1 MKDLNN
7 ELNAGAVNTNNLHN
21 DKKANNAELLIT
33 RHKLSSLTSN
43 QILEHPTW
51 MVEHQGRN
59 IAKASLSISS
69 LEDTDAVYLTLK
81 PLSIYVDE
89 EYRNQGIASS
99 LIKEA
104 TKDAA
109 FLIRAEL
116 KYQDVGSFRF
126 FRGDGAEVI
135 SMHLDI
141 DASFNSEA
149 EEALAHLFS
158 KSMNYQLESE
168 IAELPYFVRT
178 HLNIVEGC

>member
-7 ELNAGAVNTNNLHN
+7 KLNAGAANTN
-21 DKKANNAELLIT
+21 KTNNAELLVT
-33 RHKLSSLTSN
+33 RHHLGNLKSN
-43 QILEHPTW
+43 QSLGHPTW

-59 IAKASLSISS
+59 IAKASLSISF

-109 FLIRAEL
+109 FLIRAGL
-116 KYQDVGSFRF
+116 KYQDIGSFGF
-126 FRGDGAEVI
+126 FRGDGAEVV
-135 SMHLDI
+135 SMYLDI
-141 DASFNSEA
+141 DASFNSEL
-149 EEALAHLFS
+149 EEALVHLFN

-168 IAELPYFVRT
+168 IAELPYFVRSD
-178 HLNIVEGC
+178 LNIVEDC

>member
-7 ELNAGAVNTNNLHN
+7 KLNAGAANTN
-21 DKKANNAELLIT
+21 KTNNAELLVT
-33 RHKLSSLTSN
+33 RHHLGNLKSNHSLG
-43 QILEHPTW
+43 HPTW

-59 IAKASLSISS
+59 IAKASLSISF
-69 LEDTDAVYLTLK
+69 LEETDAVYLPLK

-116 KYQDVGSFRF
+116 KYQDVDSFRF
-126 FRGDGAEVI
+126 FRSDGAEVI
-135 SMHLDI
+135 SIHLDI
-141 DASFNSEA
+141 DVCFNSEI
-149 EEALAHLFS
+149 EEALVHLFN
-158 KSMNYQLESE
+158 KSMNYQLENE
-168 IAELPYFVRT
+168 IDELPCFVRSD
-178 HLNIVEGC
+178 LNIVEGC

>member
-7 ELNAGAVNTNNLHN
+7 GLNAGAINTNNLHIT
-21 DKKANNAELLIT
+21 KKTNNSEWLIT
-33 RHKLSSLTSN
+33 RHHLSSLTSN
-43 QILEHPTW
+43 QNLGGYTW
-51 MVEHQGRN
+51 IVEHQGRN
-59 IAKASLSISS
+59 IAKASLSISF
-69 LEDTDAVYLTLK
+69 LEDTDGVYLTLN

-116 KYQDVGSFRF
+116 KYQDVDSFRF

-141 DASFNSEA
+141 DACFNSEV
-149 EEALAHLFS
+149 EEALVRLFS
-158 KSMNYQLESE
+158 QNMNYQLENE
-168 IAELPYFVRT
+168 IAELPYFVRSE
-178 HLNIVEGC
+178 LNIVEGC

>member
-1 MKDLNN
+1 
-7 ELNAGAVNTNNLHN
+7 
-21 DKKANNAELLIT
+21 
-33 RHKLSSLTSN
+33 
-43 QILEHPTW
+43 
-51 MVEHQGRN
+51 MVEQQGRN
-59 IAKASLSISS
+59 IAKASLSISF
-69 LEDTDAVYLTLK
+69 LEDTEAVYLTLK